1 MYVDGMVF
9 AVPARNRDA
18 FAAGATVMAKVL
30 REHGASRVVEC
41 WGDDVPGGRLTSMR
55 AAVHVRDGEVV
66 CFSWV
71 EYPDRETRDRCREAT
86 AADPRIAQAPEDQ
99 TFDGKR
105 LIWGGFTAIVEA

>member
-1 MYVDGMVF
+1 MYVDGMIF
-9 AVPARNRDA
+9 AVPSANRDL
-18 FAAGATVMAKVL
+18 FTEGARRMAKVL
-30 REHGASRVVEC
+30 REHGATRVVEC

-71 EYPDRETRDRCREAT
+71 EYPDRETRDRCR
-86 AADPRIAQAPEDQ
+86 AAAGEEMQRTQGTGSD

-105 LIWGGFTAIVEA
+105 LIWGGFRTIVDV